1 MPPHCLTIWIPAFA
15 GARGDVVD
23 TRFGF
28 AQSSAVYFYT
38 YILASRRNG
47 TLYTGSTDDL
57 ARRVW
62 EHKENIR
69 PGFTSKYGVTLLVW
83 YEAIETREGA
93 VLRERQIK
101 KWERAWKLRLIEDMN
116 PDWNDLYLSLNA

>member
-1 MPPHCLTIWIPAFA
+1 M
-15 GARGDVVD
+15 
-23 TRFGF
+23 
-28 AQSSAVYFYT
+28 YFYT

-62 EHKENIR
+62 EHKEKIR